1 MMLLRLAAVSLSLLL
16 PSSEALPPAQSSPI
30 LRVSAA
36 GPPQAAPPLLDQEA
50 SAPAVDKATAMPLGV
65 QTHFSQGWPAS
76 LVDVARRSGTLSVRD
91 GAPWSRGEP
100 SPGRY
105 DLAQASPLDA
115 ICQSGGS
122 VVLTLVP
129 RHPSYD
135 DNLTVN
141 SPPAI
146 AAFARYAAAVA
157 ERYGACLAAIEVGNE
172 INDARNLPYPPDVDV
187 PTSYVA
193 LVRAVRAEL
202 RRRGVAAAVLGGST
216 NVIGTGFLDT
226 LFAAGLLEVA
236 DGIAVHPYRSQAES
250 VDFEIDHLRAVMRGH
265 GRVRPIWA
273 TEFSDNYA
281 TPEIAAEELVKMVT
295 LLSAAGLA
303 RAYWYALIDQSWF
316 RNMGLYEA
324 NGRAKPAAAAFAQM
338 AALSA
343 AARAAPVDLGDPG
356 IRLYRFGSGEFVLW
370 GGGGSVAFDGARSVR
385 DAYGRAGSAATPITP
400 GQLPQIVTGASAA
413 RLAAPSGIVGD
424 SLFGYGHAPWSYLAQ
439 TRDGTLHE
447 LGLSDGTWESSYSAR
462 NYQPLRIANST
473 AAVAGTGSDPVRAV
487 LRYTSPTARR
497 VSLSAC
503 FYKQVKGDG
512 VDVAVIAGGRTLWR
526 QVLTQDATVAGLEV
540 ELARGGTVDVS
551 VGPNQTGGGDAFGY
565 RVRLFT
571 RGATK
576 PVACP
581 HRAQP
586 VD

>member
-1 MMLLRLAAVSLSLLL
+1 MMLLRLAAVSLTLML
-16 PSSEALPPAQSSPI
+16 PSSEAVPPSQSSPI
-30 LRVSAA
+30 LHASRTGS
-36 GPPQAAPPLLDQEA
+36 PPAPPPRPDQPGSA
-50 SAPAVDKATAMPLGV
+50 STAGEATAMPLGV
-65 QTHFSQGWPAS
+65 QTHFSQGWAAS
-76 LVDVARRSGTLSVRD
+76 LVDLVRRTGTLSLRD

-105 DLAQASPLDA
+105 DLAAPGLLDA

-122 VVLTLVP
+122 LVLTLVP

-146 AAFARYAAAVA
+146 TAFARYAAAVA
-157 ERYGACLAAIEVGNE
+157 QRYGACVAAIEVGNE
-172 INDARNLPYPPDVDV
+172 INDTRNLPYPPGID
-187 PTSYVA
+187 PPASYVA

-202 RRRGVAAAVLGGST
+202 RRRGMTAAVLGGST

-250 VDFEIDHLRAVMRGH
+250 VDFEIDHLRAVMRRH

-295 LLSAAGLA
+295 LLSAAGVA

-324 NGRAKPAAAAFAQM
+324 NGRAKPAAAAFGQM
-338 AALSA
+338 APLSA

-356 IRLYRFGSGEFVLW
+356 VRLYRFGSGEFVLW
-370 GGGGSVAFDGARSVR
+370 GGGGSVAFDGAPSVR
-385 DAYGRAGSAATPITP
+385 DAYGRADSTATPITA
-400 GQLPQIVTGASAA
+400 GQIPQIVTGASAA
-413 RLAAPSGIVGD
+413 RLATPSGIVAD
-424 SLFGYGHAPWSYLAQ
+424 SLFGYGHAPWSYHAQ
-439 TRDGTLHE
+439 PRDGTLHE

-526 QVLTQDATVAGLEV
+526 QVLTQDATVTGIEV
-540 ELARGGTVDVS
+540 ELPRGGTLDVS
-551 VGPNQTGGGDAFGY
+551 VGPNQTAGGDAFGY

-571 RGATK
+571 RGTTK

-586 VD
+586 VG